1 VIRRLLS
8 VLSGLAMLHLTLVGQ
23 LPCAPDSSATPAHSM
38 DAMDMGAMA
47 MDGSHATESHHKSS
61 EQQAPQ
67 RCCEAMSGCAVSITI
82 AAATR
87 VVTSAHATTD
97 IPISDHVALLSFR
110 TAPEPPPPK
119 A

>member
-1 VIRRLLS
+1 MRRLLAL
-8 VLSGLAMLHLTLVGQ
+8 VSGLAMLHLTLVGQ
-23 LPCAPDSSATPAHSM
+23 LPCAPDSAAAPAQSHSM
-38 DAMDMGAMA
+38 DAMDMGDMT
-47 MDGSHATESHHKSS
+47 MSSHTTDTHHGS

-67 RCCEAMSGCAVSITI
+67 RCCEAMSGCTVSIAT

-87 VVTSAHATTD
+87 RVAAISPTSD
-97 IPISDHVALLSFR
+97 IPVVEQVALLSFQ

>member
-23 LPCAPDSSATPAHSM
+23 LPCAPDNSATPAHSM

-47 MDGSHATESHHKSS
+47 MDRAHAAAEHH
-61 EQQAPQ
+61 APAQTTQQ
-67 RCCEAMSGCAVSITI
+67 RCCEAMSGCAVSLTI
-82 AAATR
+82 ASATR
-87 VVTSAHATTD
+87 VISSMHAAGD
-97 IPISDHVALLSFR
+97 IPIAEHVALLSFQ